1 MGGLRV
7 GIGVHARL
15 ASRADFWHGWYFV
28 RARSA
33 RTPNRDDWVIWLCV
47 GGARARSA
55 RAQAAVAPPWLMLRG
70 DGGKCVRARSA
81 RTPIRAGASMWQRV
95 GARARAERARLA
107 CVTWHMTWHSGLQ
120 VGWPNGRAPAP
131 QRESGATGVWLGV
144 VLCVWQL
151 ARCVWV
157 GMAARSAAKT
167 INGYTGT
174 PKTINGYTGTPKTIN
189 GYTGYRS
196 LYLSHA
202 KRALYH
208 LSYVP
213 LQFSACLPVSRTEK
227 LRFIKIIIIL
237 EPP

>member
-1 MGGLRV
+1 MST
-7 GIGVHARL
+7 
-15 ASRADFWHGWYFV
+15 SRRCQRSSLDAV

-33 RTPNRDDWVIWLCV
+33 RTPNRDGWVIWLCV

-167 INGYTGT
+167 ILDTQGPPKQQFWIHRVSIPVPLACEASALPFELCTLAVFGVFASVPDREIAIYQNNHHFGT
-174 PKTINGYTGTPKTIN
+174 PLIHT
-189 GYTGYRS
+189 
-196 LYLSHA
+196 
-202 KRALYH
+202 
-208 LSYVP
+208 
-213 LQFSACLPVSRTEK
+213 
-227 LRFIKIIIIL
+227 
-237 EPP
+237 